1 VMRSWTLAI
10 GALLALPAGAVAVGP
25 SIHVSP
31 TTVTAGHHVRVYG
44 RAGGFP
50 ACDRVTLIS
59 RAFRH
64 THDFAGLPAVFTPV
78 RAGDHYSVRV
88 RIPAS
93 KHGRYAITARCGGG
107 NFGVTAHLRV
117 R

>member
-1 VMRSWTLAI
+1 MRSWRLAI
-10 GALLALPAGAVAVGP
+10 GVLLALPAGAVAVGP

-31 TTVTAGHHVRVYG
+31 TTVNAGQHVRVYG
-44 RAGGFP
+44 RAGGCP
-50 ACDRVTLIS
+50 AGDQVTLIS

-64 THDFAGLPAVFTPV
+64 THDFAGLPAVFTKV
-78 RAGDHYSVRV
+78 GAGDHYTVRV
-88 RIPAS
+88 RIPS
-93 KHGRYAITARCGGG
+93 SRHGRYAITARCGGA

>member
-1 VMRSWTLAI
+1 MRSWPLAI
-10 GALLALPAGAVAVGP
+10 GVLLALPAGAVAVGP

-31 TTVTAGHHVRVYG
+31 TTVNAGQHVRVYG
-44 RAGGFP
+44 RAGGCP
-50 ACDRVTLIS
+50 AGDQVTLIS

-64 THDFAGLPAVFTPV
+64 THDFAGLPAVFTKV
-78 RAGDHYSVRV
+78 GAGDHYTVRV
-88 RIPAS
+88 RIPS
-93 KHGRYAITARCGGG
+93 SRHGRYAITARCGGA